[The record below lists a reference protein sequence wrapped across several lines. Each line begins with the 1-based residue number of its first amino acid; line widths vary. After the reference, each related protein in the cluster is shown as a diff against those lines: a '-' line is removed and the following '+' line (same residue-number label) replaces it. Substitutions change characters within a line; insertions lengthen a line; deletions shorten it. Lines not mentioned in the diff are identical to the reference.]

1 VTNVSLLQHLFEW
14 LADFQSKAKQRL
26 GCATQDFKMPKTPA
40 AKRTRKQKKR
50 VFQQEDGN
58 AITKKRLI
66 QQSLRTN

>member
-1 VTNVSLLQHLFEW
+1 MANFRLLQHLFEW

-58 AITKKRLI
+58 ALLKNINPAITIHK
-66 QQSLRTN
+66 

>member
-1 VTNVSLLQHLFEW
+1 MANFPLLQHLFEW

-58 AITKKRLI
+58 ALLKKL
-66 QQSLRTN
+66 